1 MWVSK
6 NSYLLTCIPAY
17 LLKRKGTQ
25 MIASPTMTM
34 KRSARREMSLAALM
48 KNNGILDRVGNTPLI
63 PIHHISCQEGVS
75 PLVVIFAKAE
85 WFNPGGS
92 VKDRPALSMI
102 EDAEARGLL
111 MPGKTIVEA
120 TSGNTGIGLAM
131 IGAAKGYRV
140 KLIMP
145 ENASIERKG
154 ILRAY
159 GAELML
165 TDPLEGIDG
174 TILTAQQLVKS
185 DPQRYYR
192 PDQYNNPANWQA
204 HYRSTGVEI
213 WEQTGGSVTH
223 FVAGIGTSGT
233 LMGTGRRLK
242 DFDPGV
248 QVAAVEPADE
258 IAVIEGLK
266 HMESSIVPGI
276 YDSAFPDR
284 KITVE
289 PEDAHVMAR
298 RLAQEEG
305 LFVGISAGA
314 AMWSAL
320 QMAKELEEG
329 VIVTLFPDG
338 GEKYLS
344 VIG

>member
-1 MWVSK
+1 MAISPVLTVPTPAVVDEPRIPLALLLQT
-6 NSYLLTCIPAY
+6 NS
-17 LLKRKGTQ
+17 
-25 MIASPTMTM
+25 
-34 KRSARREMSLAALM
+34 
-48 KNNGILDRVGNTPLI
+48 ILNRIGNTPLI
-63 PIHHISCQEGVS
+63 PIHRIPCREGISNRV
-75 PLVVIFAKAE
+75 LIFAKAE

-102 EDAEARGLL
+102 EDGEARGLL
-111 MPGKTIVEA
+111 KPGQTILEA

-131 IGAAKGYRV
+131 IGAAKGYKV
-140 KLIMP
+140 KLVMP
-145 ENASIERKG
+145 ENVSSERKG
-154 ILRAY
+154 ILQAY
-159 GAELML
+159 GADLIL

-174 TILTAQQLVKS
+174 AILETERIYEA
-185 DPQRYYR
+185 DPDSYFR

-204 HYRSTGVEI
+204 HYRTTGVEI
-213 WEQTGGSVTH
+213 WEQTNGYVTH

-242 DFDPGV
+242 DYNKDV
-248 QVAAVEPADE
+248 EVVAVEPADE
-258 IAVIEGLK
+258 LAIIEGLK
-266 HMESSIVPGI
+266 HMPTSIVPGI
-276 YDSAFPDR
+276 YDSSFADR
-284 KITVE
+284 KISVE
-289 PEDAHVMAR
+289 PDAAHTMAR

-320 QMAKELEEG
+320 QVAKELDEG

-344 VIG
+344 LMR